1 MASNTSRSGMLPL
14 TLAFQETAL
23 LKLHFL
29 FTSSACAA
37 RLLIPCMRR
46 EAMKVH
52 VLLGFFVSAIL
63 CSCAANSPNSETMID
78 TSTHA
83 QHRVLQDAPRA
94 PISAPFG
101 GDN

>member
-1 MASNTSRSGMLPL
+1 MLPL

-29 FTSSACAA
+29 CTSSACAA
-37 RLLIPCMRR
+37 RLLIACMRR

-63 CSCAANSPNSETMID
+63 CSCAANTPGSETMID

-83 QHRVLQDAPRA
+83 RQTVFPEAPPQMPLSV
-94 PISAPFG
+94 PIGPE
-101 GDN
+101 